1 MTINSI
7 QKPETEIKV
16 TIMHEK
22 LTKKDIEMM
31 EAELEDRR
39 MNIRPKIM
47 EEVKRCREYGDLSE
61 NYEYKAAKQAQRQ
74 NDSRMRY
81 LQNMIKTAQIIDE
94 DVQKGGV
101 QLFDRVTLWLPED
114 EEEMTVQV
122 VSTVRTDPSQGRVS
136 LESPLGKALLGAML
150 GDIINVHVSESYS
163 YDAEIRAVEPAED
176 DGSAPLLPY

>member
-1 MTINSI
+1 MY
-7 QKPETEIKV
+7 
-16 TIMHEK
+16 EK
-22 LTKKDIEMM
+22 LTKKDIELMQ
-31 EAELEDRR
+31 AELDDRR
-39 MNIRPKIM
+39 LNIRPKIM

-94 DVQKGGV
+94 APVGGGV
-101 QLFDRVTLWLPED
+101 QLYDRVTLWLPED
-114 EEEMTVQV
+114 EEEMLVQV

-136 LESPLGKALLGAML
+136 LESPLGKAILGKPLGA
-150 GDIINVHVSESYS
+150 VVSVQVNESYS
-163 YDAEIRAVEPAED
+163 YDAEIRKIEPAED